1 MVNSDWQSLRIF
13 NFPRKSGYTVRLSGL
28 KGIVSAGDYREET
41 IVKVNWDF
49 VSWVLSLYVFMVIE
63 VHHSCQVCLDQPL
76 QLHLFPMWERV

>member
-41 IVKVNWDF
+41 IVKVN
-49 VSWVLSLYVFMVIE
+49 
-63 VHHSCQVCLDQPL
+63 
-76 QLHLFPMWERV
+76 